1 MGTST
6 LGMDLGGT
14 RLLLCCDEIEENY
27 STGISFTPVR
37 LLQLLESFI
46 ERHELRLGRI
56 GLAYRA

>member
-1 MGTST
+1 MKTST

-46 ERHELRLGRI
+46 ERMSCVWDV
-56 GLAYRA
+56 LAWLCRA